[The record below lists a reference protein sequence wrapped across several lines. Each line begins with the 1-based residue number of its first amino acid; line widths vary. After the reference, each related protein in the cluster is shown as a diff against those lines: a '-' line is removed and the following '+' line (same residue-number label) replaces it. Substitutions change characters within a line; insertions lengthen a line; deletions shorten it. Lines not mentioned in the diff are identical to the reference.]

1 MLKKGKENRRKNME
15 KTKKERKE
23 KVYIVIRVNNITS
36 EPKVYTHGFFNRE
49 DAVKYIQ
56 EEWEEMFNHFLAL
69 HNMYPPGIPYF
80 PNIDMR
86 EDHTFH
92 EEDFAKITLEDNSE
106 VSFYLREVNF

>member
-1 MLKKGKENRRKNME
+1 ME
-15 KTKKERKE
+15 RTE
-23 KVYIVIRVNNITS
+23 KAYIAIKVHNIAP
-36 EPKVYTHGFFNRE
+36 EPKIYTRGFFNRE

-69 HNMYPPGIPYF
+69 HNTCFQGTPYF

-86 EDHTFH
+86 EDRTFH
-92 EEDFAKITLEDNSE
+92 EEDFAKITLEDNSD